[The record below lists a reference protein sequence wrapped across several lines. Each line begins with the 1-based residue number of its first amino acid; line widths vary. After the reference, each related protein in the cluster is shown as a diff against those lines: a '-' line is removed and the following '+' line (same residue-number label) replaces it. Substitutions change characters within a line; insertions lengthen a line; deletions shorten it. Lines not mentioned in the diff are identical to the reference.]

1 MRFKKFLVKGGV
13 KLDHGG
19 GAGIDHSLGRRK
31 LIVAFSAATH
41 SFKTQAKETRRT
53 SEIASQNAGFTRP
66 SGDVPFQ
73 EGTEFPHFVW
83 QFPSSVA
90 GMSNHR
96 ASSAQCRVLWAPV
109 IDSVISLTMEM
120 MISSSF
126 WAVLS

>member
-19 GAGIDHSLGRRK
+19 GARIDHSLGRRK

-73 EGTEFPHFVW
+73 EGTEFPHFFW

-90 GMSNHR
+90 DLVELQRYGRVNEFAHR
-96 ASSAQCRVLWAPV
+96 HRPV
-109 IDSVISLTMEM
+109 DK
-120 MISSSF
+120 
-126 WAVLS
+126 AK

>member
-1 MRFKKFLVKGGV
+1 MRLKKFWVKGGV

-19 GAGIDHSLGRRK
+19 GARIDHSLGRRK
-31 LIVAFSAATH
+31 LIVAFSAPTH

-73 EGTEFPHFVW
+73 EGTEFPHFFR

-90 GMSNHR
+90 DLVELQRYGR
-96 ASSAQCRVLWAPV
+96 YIARWAGETG
-109 IDSVISLTMEM
+109 IL
-120 MISSSF
+120 
-126 WAVLS
+126 